1 MIPLLLKSLI
11 KRYCTGVE
19 PTDEQM
25 DEIMALV
32 EKTNADP
39 VELSD
44 FMEQLITG
52 PTKEELEKQAKA
64 AKAVDTKAA
73 LAEMETLISA
83 ALADGVLTDKER
95 KVLNKRAAEAG
106 IDLDEF
112 EVILDARIHEAQ
124 KAQQPKEKPADKKP
138 TTPKPE
144 KPVAEK
150 ASTAAITIR
159 PDMDCYML
167 MDGEFY
173 ETMFEANKMTK
184 VQLPAGQHIVEFF
197 HIDYPEIKME
207 MEDINWKEGKSYIL
221 PVKGLKDMIESTLQA
236 AKQAEAEAKAKA
248 EAEAKA
254 KAEAE
259 AKEKARNQITY
270 TLQITAIKNPLQAM
284 MVARTAFGWDVATYR
299 ERTKT
304 LPAVVIKSEKKQD
317 VETLFAKIDSA
328 IFTVEKSAQNGLGEK
343 VDFDA
348 KPQLVVPK
356 EEPKKEDEG
365 TKLYRQIKEQI
376 EKLSTKSFILGLG
389 EDEGLEASN
398 VIFDD
403 RDLFEQSMYDFIPES
418 RLYYIG
424 GEYGQDHFAFV
435 DGISLEDGEL
445 KFHIIKGTEDDNGT
459 NYTDTDI
466 LSMDEINDEYSN
478 LQDFNTLS
486 MLRIWDELLRGEWF
500 GEHLDWH
507 VSDGSKNESLKKEEP
522 ITTSKFRDSAD
533 GAINNAA
540 VYVSYT
546 SEEGEDCAYLYIV
559 SDRKLYWVDENYN
572 IAEPLEEKLMN
583 SYIEDCKRGDYEE
596 WDETIDAYD
605 SIEDFLEAVGEA
617 KKEAVED
624 EGECMSENGEYVVT
638 LFVGDKKVCE
648 KVVR

>member
-1 MIPLLLKSLI
+1 MLQEQLQNGSTKTINGHECVDLGLSVCWATCNIGASLPKQCGGFFAWGETSSKNTFSEENYTYYSGTEERFGSQKKVIQGGDITSGKHDAAAVIWGGGWRMPTLKEWEELLKKCECKESSEGWEI
-11 KRYCTGVE
+11 VAGNHQSIFIPKVPAGNPPYDFTRYWTGNNVYTFERFVE
-19 PTDEQM
+19 
-25 DEIMALV
+25 
-32 EKTNADP
+32 DP
-39 VELSD
+39 YS
-44 FMEQLITG
+44 G
-52 PTKEELEKQAKA
+52 
-64 AKAVDTKAA
+64 A
-73 LAEMETLISA
+73 LAVSFKMPLSSA
-83 ALADGVLTDKER
+83 NQ
-95 KVLNKRAAEAG
+95 KVWRG
-106 IDLDEF
+106 W
-112 EVILDARIHEAQ
+112 
-124 KAQQPKEKPADKKP
+124 P
-138 TTPKPE
+138 
-144 KPVAEK
+144 
-150 ASTAAITIR
+150 IR
-159 PDMDCYML
+159 PVIDKSL
-167 MDGEFY
+167 FGE
-173 ETMFEANKMTK
+173 AIP
-184 VQLPAGQHIVEFF
+184 QPATQ
-197 HIDYPEIKME
+197 
-207 MEDINWKEGKSYIL
+207 
-221 PVKGLKDMIESTLQA
+221 
-236 AKQAEAEAKAKA
+236 
-248 EAEAKA
+248 
-254 KAEAE
+254 
-259 AKEKARNQITY
+259 
-270 TLQITAIKNPLQAM
+270 
-284 MVARTAFGWDVATYR
+284 
-299 ERTKT
+299 
-304 LPAVVIKSEKKQD
+304 
-317 VETLFAKIDSA
+317 
-328 IFTVEKSAQNGLGEK
+328 
-343 VDFDA
+343 
-348 KPQLVVPK
+348 K

-522 ITTSKFRDSAD
+522 ITTSKFRDSVD

-583 SYIEDCKRGDYEE
+583 SYIEDCERGDYEE

-624 EGECMSENGEYVVT
+624 EGECMSENGKYVVT